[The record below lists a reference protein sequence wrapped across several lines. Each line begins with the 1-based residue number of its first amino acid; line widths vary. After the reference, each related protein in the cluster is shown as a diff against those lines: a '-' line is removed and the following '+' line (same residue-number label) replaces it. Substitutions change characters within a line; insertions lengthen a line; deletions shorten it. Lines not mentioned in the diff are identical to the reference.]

1 MRGRRTW
8 GADGTALRWARVA
21 EWAPLLVCASVLGS
35 VSLLGCAAATHEDEP
50 APSLEIGTGTWRF
63 EPLDDGAVVPLVKG
77 AQGGWHVW
85 LSVRVDG
92 LDASRGSLAIEL
104 QPADESE
111 PAETT
116 TVGVSL
122 DPPDAEGRRS
132 YLGWPAILSD
142 PSCAVGELL
151 RVRATLTTS
160 AGERLVAERELMPS
174 GGDDPPPACP
184 R

>member
-1 MRGRRTW
+1 MRAPR
-8 GADGTALRWARVA
+8 ASML
-21 EWAPLLVCASVLGS
+21 APLARATARALTTACALAPACA
-35 VSLLGCAAATHEDEP
+35 LATGCAGVSAGDPEGE
-50 APSLEIGTGTWRF
+50 PSLELGTGTWRF
-63 EPLDDGAVVPLVKG
+63 EPLEDGAVVPLVKG

-85 LSVRVDG
+85 LAVRVDG

-104 QPADESE
+104 QPADEST

-116 TVGVSL
+116 SVGVSL

-151 RVRATLTTS
+151 RVRVTFTTS
-160 AGERLVAERELMPS
+160 AGERLTAERELVPS
-174 GGDDPPPACP
+174 PGDDPPPACA